1 MSRPLVALGAAG
13 LAAVAAP
20 AVAMRA
26 STASSRHAVNSGELR
41 PADAAL
47 VLGARVW
54 PDGRPSRFLRER
66 VAVGVELYR
75 RGLVGTLLMSGAGPN
90 REGLDEPGAMRRT
103 AIEMGVP
110 ARDIVMD
117 PAGVNTWAS
126 ARGAAARDLRSVI
139 ACSQEFHLPRAVWLC
154 RRAGLEAQ
162 GASPAVLARTH
173 TVIGYGREMAA
184 AWKAV
189 LDTMA

>member
-1 MSRPLVALGAAG
+1 MA
-13 LAAVAAP
+13 LAAALATVAAP
-20 AVAMRA
+20 AILMRA
-26 STASSRHAVNSGELR
+26 STASSRHGVASDALV

-66 VAVGVELYR
+66 IEAGVELYR
-75 RGLVGTLLMSGAGPN
+75 RGLVGTLLMSGAGHN
-90 REGLDEPGAMRRT
+90 KEGLDEPETMRRT
-103 AIEMGVP
+103 AIELGVP
-110 ARDIVMD
+110 AADIAVD
-117 PAGVNTWAS
+117 RAGVNTWAS
-126 ARGAAARDLRSVI
+126 ARGAALRGYGSVI

-154 RRAGLEAQ
+154 RRAGLDAQ

-173 TVIGYGREMAA
+173 TAIGYGREMAA

-189 LDTMA
+189 LDTAS